1 MLLSTV
7 LAAIISPTLSVL
19 LTLVIGPSRVSRVA
33 KPLSLM
39 ATGLL
44 ITLALTHL
52 LPEAIEKAPNSHDVG
67 LYALITVLLLIAFE
81 MFFSIHHHHDGA
93 CKNNKHHQEVFS
105 SGGAGLISGTALH
118 TFCDGILIAGA
129 FMLGNGVG
137 IAVTL
142 AIMAHEIPQELG
154 DYAVLIELG
163 LKKEQ
168 AFCINLTALIATL
181 AGALS
186 AHFILTNAQSL
197 LPVALS
203 AAAASFIYVALSDI
217 LPRVKKSDG
226 KILMLKR
233 YCFIL
238 SGVALAM
245 IVSHFHLH

>member
-52 LPEAIEKAPNSHDVG
+52 LPEAMEKAPNSHDVG

-118 TFCDGILIAGA
+118 TFCDGILIAGS

-142 AIMAHEIPQELG
+142 VIAIIVLAAIFVPKLLSGTGSELECPNFVG
-154 DYAVLIELG
+154 KTLEVLVESFLSKKMKELRENFG
-163 LKKEQ
+163 RGIYSSTFSCKMD
-168 AFCINLTALIATL
+168 
-181 AGALS
+181 
-186 AHFILTNAQSL
+186 AQRRIL
-197 LPVALS
+197 LPSSL
-203 AAAASFIYVALSDI
+203 
-217 LPRVKKSDG
+217 VKENN
-226 KILMLKR
+226 
-233 YCFIL
+233 
-238 SGVALAM
+238 
-245 IVSHFHLH
+245 VSLES